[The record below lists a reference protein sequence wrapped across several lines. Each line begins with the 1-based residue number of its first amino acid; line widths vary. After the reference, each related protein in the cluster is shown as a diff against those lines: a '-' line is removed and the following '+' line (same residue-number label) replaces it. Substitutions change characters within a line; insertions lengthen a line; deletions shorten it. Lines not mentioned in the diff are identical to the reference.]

1 VIVRVAA
8 TGKPRVLVADD
19 HTLVAE
25 ALAKLLA
32 PEFEIVGLVS
42 DGRTLLEAALKTQP
56 HVVILDLSMPR
67 MNGMDAG
74 QRLKELLPNAKIVVL
89 TATEDYDLAAEV
101 IHSWAAGFV
110 LKKSASRELLHAV
123 REVLK
128 GKSYVTVDLPRPR
141 AHEAHST
148 RAPSLTMRQREVLQL
163 LAEGRTMKETATILG
178 VSARTVAFHK
188 YKIMREFGLKNNSDL
203 MRLAIKAHLIPP
215 P

>member
-25 ALAKLLA
+25 ALAKLLD
-32 PEFEIVGLVS
+32 PEFEIIGLVS

-110 LKKSASRELLHAV
+110 LKKSASRELIHAV

-203 MRLAIKAHLIPP
+203 MRLAMKAHLVPP